1 MRKILVALDGSENS
15 LKAVHYAG
23 TQFGCSDDIRIVLCN
38 VLPIVPAE
46 FWDDGHILTEKERT
60 DRKNVIDKWIENQK
74 LQLDPM
80 FAAAKN
86 TLSAAGV
93 EADQVTTKLLS
104 DSLDIAASICEE
116 ARTGGYQTLV
126 IGRCGRSDPQGRIG
140 MIAEKIARLGAVIP
154 VCIV

>member
-23 TQFGCSDDIRIVLCN
+23 KQFGCCDDVHIVLCN
-38 VLPIVPAE
+38 VLPIIPAE
-46 FWDDGHILTEKERT
+46 FWDDGLVLTDKERT
-60 DRKNVIDKWIENQK
+60 ARKSVIDKWISNQK
-74 LQLDPM
+74 MQLDPM
-80 FAAAKN
+80 FTAAKN

-93 EADQVTTKLLS
+93 DPGQVTTKLLS
-104 DSLDIAASICEE
+104 DSHDIAASICEE
-116 ARTGGYQTLV
+116 ARSGDYQTLV
-126 IGRCGRSDPQGRIG
+126 IGRCGRSDPEGRIG